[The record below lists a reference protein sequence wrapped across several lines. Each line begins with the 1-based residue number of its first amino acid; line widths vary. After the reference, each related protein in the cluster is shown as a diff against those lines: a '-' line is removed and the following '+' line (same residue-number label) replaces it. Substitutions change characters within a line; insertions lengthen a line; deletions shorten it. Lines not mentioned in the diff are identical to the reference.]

1 MDGRKSDMLIVPRK
15 SVKADGGKGHTH
27 FASVKEAFMQ
37 TMES

>member
-1 MDGRKSDMLIVPRK
+1 MSDVFIVLLRA
-15 SVKADGGKGHTH
+15 VKAVRGKGHTH